1 MWEIRNFPV
10 FENSTF
16 SDICSCQRKFLI
28 FFWELQ
34 IFGILFLWGKV
45 AFLDKFRIVIIFEN
59 SKFSKFSEFPDD
71 RSYGSWKGLF
81 SEKTFSEQ
89 VRIEISEISMFPG
102 VRTGY
107 LENCQ

>member
-1 MWEIRNFPV
+1 MRNGK
-10 FENSTF
+10 F
-16 SDICSCQRKFLI
+16 SSFLKI
-28 FFWELQ
+28 QHFQ
-34 IFGILFLWGKV
+34 IFAVVKEIFNFFLRTPDFRNSIPLRKSS
-45 AFLDKFRIVIIFEN
+45 FLDKFWIVIIFEN
-59 SKFSKFSEFPDD
+59 SIFLKFSEFPDD

-81 SEKTFSEQ
+81 SEKSFSEQ